1 MNFILP
7 LKEICVQW
15 DQDRSVYLDISFI
28 LNHAKCFPNCGVNNL
43 TVIHLSQP
51 GLGLTPL
58 WLCKAYIEVFRWP
71 WWLRQSSA
79 PSPKPHPPLIIR
91 VVTQWSRPAHWPCWK
106 LSREKKLL
114 PVLAQ
119 MNIQTTMFE
128 KWKKY
133 QKSSIRARD
142 CFQTASILCFSFLSS
157 IFLESTLKVSSR
169 LCHLA
174 WIPVVFISSPTLFI
188 LSCPSSK
195 TNP

>member
-43 TVIHLSQP
+43 AVIHLSQP

-79 PSPKPHPPLIIR
+79 PSPEPHPPLIICM
-91 VVTQWSRPAHWPCWK
+91 VTQWSRPAHWPCWK
-106 LSREKKLL
+106 LSRGKKNYCLFWL
-114 PVLAQ
+114 
-119 MNIQTTMFE
+119 
-128 KWKKY
+128 KWTYKPPCLKNGRNTR
-133 QKSSIRARD
+133 KAALGLE
-142 CFQTASILCFSFLSS
+142 TASRQPLFYAFPFCHPFFLSQH
-157 IFLESTLKVSSR
+157 LKSHR
-169 LCHLA
+169 GFA
-174 WIPVVFISSPTLFI
+174 I
-188 LSCPSSK
+188 LPGSL
-195 TNP
+195 